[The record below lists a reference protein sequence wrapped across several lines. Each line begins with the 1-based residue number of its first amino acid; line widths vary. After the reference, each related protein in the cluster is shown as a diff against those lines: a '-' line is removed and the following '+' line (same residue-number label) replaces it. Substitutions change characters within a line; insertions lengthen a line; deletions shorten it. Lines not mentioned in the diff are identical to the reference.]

1 MKTKLMLVCLISSL
15 FFLSDCDFG
24 VGNDLEIDLGNLWSY
39 FDYGYYDWISTYP
52 TNYSRDDP
60 AINSMYIEAESI
72 ELNEN
77 SSATLYFF
85 AVADTTVVLDRIDG
99 RLGTLVFINGKYTSS
114 NIDYTIVHISNDNC
128 LQDSSILPDPV
139 SFEMLKDDTSL
150 RDTLEENTNYFKKG
164 LKKAGFDVIDGDS
177 AIVPLMLYAA
187 KLAHTIPKMLL
198 KERIY
203 VIGFFFPVVPK
214 GKARIRVQLSAAHT
228 KSHLDKA
235 ILAFKTVGKTL
246 KII

>member
-39 FDYGYYDWISTYP
+39 FDYGYYDSISTYP

-139 SFEMLKDDTSL
+139 SFEMLKD
-150 RDTLEENTNYFKKG
+150 EEYHFCFTMDQLQRERHYYLKG
-164 LKKAGFDVIDGDS
+164 HF
-177 AIVPLMLYAA
+177 YYY
-187 KLAHTIPKMLL
+187 IPSDDL
-198 KERIY
+198 I
-203 VIGFFFPVVPK
+203 
-214 GKARIRVQLSAAHT
+214 
-228 KSHLDKA
+228 
-235 ILAFKTVGKTL
+235 
-246 KII
+246 KIESCEFRYEYDY